1 MLENQEPDRNIEEVD
16 DGEINAAIHYLDPDL
31 DPDLRSAEQQSNDN
45 VGVICVFLYIALLG
59 CLTFLWLYWR

>member
-31 DPDLRSAEQQSNDN
+31 DPYQRSAEEQSNDN
-45 VGVICVFLYIALLG
+45 GGVICVCLYVALLG
-59 CLTFLWLYWR
+59 CLAFLWLYWR